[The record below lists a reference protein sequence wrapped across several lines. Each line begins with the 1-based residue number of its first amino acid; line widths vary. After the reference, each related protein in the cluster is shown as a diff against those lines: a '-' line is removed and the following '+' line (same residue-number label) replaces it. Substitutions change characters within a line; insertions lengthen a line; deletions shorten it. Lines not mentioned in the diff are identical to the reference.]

1 MSNNKLNVV
10 SIQEASDI
18 ISNVLS
24 ASFQKLT
31 VPPNIMLHGSV
42 GVGKSTIINNLPKTL
57 SEMTG
62 IPESD
67 IIVIDIRLNGMC
79 DGAELTGIP
88 HVVDGE
94 MRFSTPE
101 WFPSDDGKFYILFFD
116 EITTGNQS
124 VLAAAL
130 RVLLDR
136 TIQNG
141 KKLPDT
147 CAIVAAGNR
156 KEDKTGCVPLKPAA
170 SNRFTM
176 HLEIGKIA
184 DATLSFMVN
193 NRFNQDLI
201 GFLEWKKELI
211 NKPTTE
217 EAGFPTPRSWDF
229 VNTNILSSEYITQNE
244 HLLTSCIAGAV
255 GSEAA
260 IQFMAYR
267 EVSEKLPNWH
277 RIRKGDLVYTFDKTG
292 DNDSILYA
300 IGVAICF
307 EFLDTLSNDLTEE
320 TSRLVD
326 VLKQLPREC
335 KIICFRTMKRDMSI
349 ASKLFSNKELL
360 EEFKTVASVVK

>member
-1 MSNNKLNVV
+1 MGNNKLNVV
-10 SIQEASDI
+10 SIKEASDI
-18 ISNVLS
+18 ITNLISS
-24 ASFQKLT
+24 SFLRSS

-42 GVGKSTIINNLPKTL
+42 GVGKSTIINKLPVGI

-67 IIVIDIRLNGMC
+67 IVVIDVRLNGMC

-101 WFPSDDGKFYILFFD
+101 WFPEDDGKFYILFFD
-116 EITTGNQS
+116 EITTANQS

-136 TIQNG
+136 SIQNG

-170 SNRFTM
+170 SNRFAL

-184 DATLSFMVN
+184 EATLSYMVN
-193 NRFNQDLI
+193 KRFDRDLI
-201 GFLEWKKELI
+201 GFLEWKKDLI

-217 EAGFPTPRSWDF
+217 EAGFPTPRSWEF
-229 VNTNILSSEYITQNE
+229 VNEHILSSDYITHNE
-244 HLLTSCIAGAV
+244 HLLPSCVAAAV
-255 GSEAA
+255 GTEAA

-267 EVSEKLPNWH
+267 EVSERLPDWGA
-277 RIRKGDLVYTFDKTG
+277 IRAGSVVYTFDRNG
-292 DNDSILYA
+292 NNDSILYA

-307 EFLDTLSNDLTEE
+307 EFIDTLKNGLSDE
-320 TSRLVD
+320 TARLVG

-335 KIICFRTMKRDMSI
+335 KIVCFRTMKRDTVA
-349 ASKLFSNKELL
+349 ASKMFSSLELL
-360 EEFKTVASVVK
+360 EEFKKVAAYVR